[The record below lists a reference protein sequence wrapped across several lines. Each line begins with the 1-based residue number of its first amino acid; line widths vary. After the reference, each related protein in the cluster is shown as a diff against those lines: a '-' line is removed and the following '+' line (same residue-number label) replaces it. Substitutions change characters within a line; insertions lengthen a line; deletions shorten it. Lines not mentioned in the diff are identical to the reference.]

1 MRIIATTALA
11 VALPLTL
18 AAAPQSSGPGRVTVG
33 TDVSEWSSGTLPGDG
48 LIPIGGSGQ
57 VNGEFVVAERNGI
70 QVGLRAQER
79 QEGVLEA
86 TDVGRVGRYEAT
98 AGSDAGLATWNYDW
112 HVDLR
117 DARGVAAGT
126 TLADYTL
133 TLETDHMGED
143 GRLFGFPVPTDL
155 TFGEA
160 APFEEAV
167 LYQQSWNPEHGDVAD
182 GVDDF
187 EPAAEGTYHLRL
199 VLTPATFNGP
209 ELAVAIEVD
218 VVE

>member
-18 AAAPQSSGPGRVTVG
+18 AAAPQGSGPGRVTVG
-33 TDVSEWSSGTLPGDG
+33 TDVSEWSSDTPAGDG

-70 QVGLRAQER
+70 QVGLRAQQR
-79 QEGVLEA
+79 HEGVLEA
-86 TDVGRVGRYEAT
+86 TDAGRVGRYEAT
-98 AGSDAGLATWNYDW
+98 TGYSDDQGRATWNYDW

-126 TLADYTL
+126 TLEDYTL
-133 TLETDHMGED
+133 TLETDHVQD
-143 GRLFGFPVPTDL
+143 TLFGAPTPLDL
-155 TFGEA
+155 TFDGA
-160 APFEEAV
+160 VPGDTV
-167 LYQQSWNPEHGDVAD
+167 LYQSSQNPEFGDEGPTAA
-182 GVDDF
+182 DDF
-187 EPAAEGTYHLRL
+187 DALAENTYHLRL